1 LTNLNIYDF
10 SENKTVRWGKVP
22 VDVNYEFTHRSIY
35 TISPTGLG
43 QATHRFFE
51 AIYLNSIPIVK
62 RTNTVFDTLYDIFPC
77 LIINDWE
84 EITVEYLIL
93 NYNKTY
99 EKLIIFKNKYPNA
112 FTDINTIEDLLLT
125 I

>member
-22 VDVNYEFTHRSIY
+22 VDVNYELTHRSIY

-62 RTNTVFDTLYDIFPC
+62 ITNTNFVYSKSF
-77 LIINDWE
+77 
-84 EITVEYLIL
+84 TVVPHLCCSRIRL
-93 NYNKTY
+93 G
-99 EKLIIFKNKYPNA
+99 
-112 FTDINTIEDLLLT
+112 LL
-125 I
+125 